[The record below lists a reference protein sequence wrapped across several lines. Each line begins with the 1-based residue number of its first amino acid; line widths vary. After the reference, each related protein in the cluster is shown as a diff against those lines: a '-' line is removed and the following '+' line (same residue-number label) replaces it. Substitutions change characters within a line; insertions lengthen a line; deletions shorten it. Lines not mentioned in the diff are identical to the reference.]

1 MAKRFVM
8 RVELSPSARG
18 KVTSLSKKLG
28 MTQLALV
35 SRLVDWFALQDE
47 TIQAACLG
55 LYPERIRPDVARLL
69 LQQMDSEKPKKSNG
83 H

>member
-8 RVELSPSARG
+8 RVELTNSARG
-18 KVTSLSKKLG
+18 KVANLSKKLG

-35 SRLVDWFALQDE
+35 SRLVDWFATQDE
-47 TIQAACLG
+47 TIQGACLG

-69 LQQMDSEKPKKSNG
+69 LQQMANEKPTKS
-83 H
+83 